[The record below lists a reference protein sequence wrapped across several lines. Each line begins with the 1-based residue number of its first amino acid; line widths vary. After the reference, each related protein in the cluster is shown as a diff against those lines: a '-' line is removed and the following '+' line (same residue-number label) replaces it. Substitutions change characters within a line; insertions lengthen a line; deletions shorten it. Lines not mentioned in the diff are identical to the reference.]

1 MTMKGEK
8 RRVKSINWTGEVLAR
23 KEALLGD
30 LAGLLKIPSVKDAGT
45 SEAGKPM
52 GREIARA
59 LAFMLEL
66 AEREQ
71 WRTYNLDGYAGYAEY
86 GPPESADYIGVLCH
100 LDVVPAP
107 GPWTS
112 PPFEPEVRDGKLYAR
127 GAIDDKGP
135 TMAAFY
141 AMKIVKELG
150 LPMKHRVRIIFGTDE
165 EHTMSCMEHYRRIE
179 KMPVAGFAP
188 DAEFPIIHAEKGQI
202 NTRIVLQKSG
212 DAGEQVGTG
221 QGEMA
226 LIFFHSGSAAN
237 MVPASAEAAVTGEL
251 SVLKAIAGQF
261 NDYCSGNHLKGTAAL
276 QDGTLVLSL
285 QGKAAHG
292 MEPQLGVNAGLK
304 LVHFLRDY
312 DFQPDARHFIGCLD
326 DYFYDDPAGRRIGIA
341 CEDEIMGPLTVNV
354 EIMRYEA
361 LECTEPSFAYLN
373 IRFPL
378 VADELRHVE
387 TIRDK
392 VGKYR
397 FAMEPPILKKPHHVA
412 KEHPMIAALQA
423 IYREETLLEPEL
435 LTTGGGT
442 YASFLDNGVA
452 FGALFPGK
460 ENVAHQTD
468 EYIEIDEL
476 LQATVIYARAIY
488 ELANLDF

>member
-1 MTMKGEK
+1 MKS
-8 RRVKSINWTGEVLAR
+8 VNWTEEVLRR
-23 KEALLGD
+23 KEALLSD
-30 LAGLLKIPSVKDAGT
+30 LTELLKLPSVKDVSTG
-45 SEAGKPM
+45 EAGKPM

-59 LAFMLEL
+59 LEFMLGL
-66 AEREQ
+66 ADREQ
-71 WRTYNLDGYAGYAEY
+71 WRTCSLDGYAGYAEY
-86 GPPESADYIGVLCH
+86 GPAESADYIGVLCH
-100 LDVVPAP
+100 LDVVPAT
-107 GPWTS
+107 GPWNS

-150 LPMKHRVRIIFGTDE
+150 LPLKHRVRIIFGTDE
-165 EHTMSCMEHYRRIE
+165 EHTMSCMEYYRRVE

-188 DAEFPIIHAEKGQI
+188 DADFPIIHAEKGQI

-212 DAGEQVGTG
+212 DVGEQAGTG
-221 QGEMA
+221 EGIVE
-226 LIFFHSGSAAN
+226 LVSFHSGSAAN
-237 MVPASAEAAVTGEL
+237 MVPESAEAAVTGEL
-251 SVLKAIAGQF
+251 SLLAALAGQF
-261 NDYCSGNHLKGTAAL
+261 SDYCSGNRLKGTASV
-276 QDGTLVLSL
+276 QDGTLVLTL

-304 LVHFLRDY
+304 LAHFLRDY
-312 DFQPDARHFIGCLD
+312 EFQPDAQHFIACLD
-326 DYFYDDPAGRRIGIA
+326 EYFYDDPAGRRIGID

-354 EIMRYEA
+354 GIMRYEA
-361 LECTEPSFAYLN
+361 SSEPSFAYLN

-387 TIRDK
+387 TIRDQ

-412 KEHPMIAALQA
+412 KDHPMIAALQT
-423 IYREETLLEPEL
+423 IYHEETSLEPEL

-468 EYIEIDEL
+468 EYIEIEDL
-476 LQATVIYARAIY
+476 LKATVIYARAIY
-488 ELANLDF
+488 ELANLDYELVYLTN

>member
-1 MTMKGEK
+1 M
-8 RRVKSINWTGEVLAR
+8 KSIDWTGEVLGR

-30 LAGLLKIPSVKDAGT
+30 LAELLKIPSIKDTGT
-45 SEAGKPM
+45 GEAGKPM

-59 LAFMLEL
+59 LEFMLGL

-71 WRTYNLDGYAGYAEY
+71 WRIQNLDGYAGYAEY
-86 GPPESADYIGVLCH
+86 GPAESADYIGVLCH
-100 LDVVPAP
+100 LDVVPAT

-112 PPFEPEVRDGKLYAR
+112 PPFEPEVRDGKMYAR

-150 LPMKHRVRIIFGTDE
+150 LPLKHRVRIIFGTDE
-165 EHTMSCMEHYRRIE
+165 EHTMSCMEHYRRVE

-212 DAGEQVGTG
+212 VAGEQEGTAHGGVG
-221 QGEMA
+221 
-226 LIFFHSGSAAN
+226 LISFHSGSAAN
-237 MVPASAEAAVTGEL
+237 MVPEAAEAAVAGEPSL
-251 SVLKAIAGQF
+251 LTAIAGQF
-261 NDYCSGNHLKGTAAL
+261 NDYCAGNRLKGAAVL
-276 QDGTLVLSL
+276 QDGALVLSL

-292 MEPQLGVNAGLK
+292 MEPQLGVNAGLE
-304 LVHFLRDY
+304 LAHFLRNT
-312 DFQPDARHFIGCLD
+312 DFQPDAKHFIACLD
-326 DYFYDDPAGRRIGIA
+326 EYFYDDPAGRRIGIA

-354 EIMRYEA
+354 GIMRYASSES
-361 LECTEPSFAYLN
+361 SFACLN

-378 VADELRHVE
+378 VADELQHVE

-392 VGKYR
+392 VGKHR
-397 FAMEPPILKKPHHVA
+397 FAMEPPVLKKPHHVA
-412 KEHPMIAALQA
+412 KDHPMIAALQA

-468 EYIEIDEL
+468 EYIGIDDL
-476 LQATVIYARAIY
+476 LKATVIYARAIY
-488 ELANLDF
+488 ELANLDI